1 MHTLSRMAMILRE
14 RRLRSRAAYWQ
25 PSAAARA
32 SWTRLGPLGRD
43 ITLALL
49 VKVIL
54 LSLLWW
60 AFFSDPAEPR
70 SAVDPQLVT
79 QRLLTANPAPETTHA
94 DR

>member
-1 MHTLSRMAMILRE
+1 MPIILRE
-14 RRLRSRAAYWQ
+14 RRLWSRAPSWP

-43 ITLALL
+43 ITLVLL

-54 LSLLWW
+54 LFLLWW
-60 AFFSDPAEPR
+60 AFIWDPAEPH
-70 SAVDPQLVT
+70 SAMDPQLVA
-79 QRLLTANPAPETTHA
+79 QRLLTANPAPEIAHA

>member
-1 MHTLSRMAMILRE
+1 MPFILHE
-14 RRLRSRAAYWQ
+14 RRLWSRAAHSA

-43 ITLALL
+43 ITLVLL

-70 SAVDPQLVT
+70 SAVDPQLVA